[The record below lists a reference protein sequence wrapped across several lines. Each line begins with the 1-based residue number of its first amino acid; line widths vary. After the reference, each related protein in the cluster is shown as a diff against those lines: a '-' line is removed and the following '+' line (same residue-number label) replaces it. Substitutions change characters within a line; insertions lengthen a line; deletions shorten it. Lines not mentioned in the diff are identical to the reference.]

1 MRNFIEVKKNPLIG
15 DNALVVCILF
25 GIFFSVLVLKIGTD
39 KHLSLDGVNYFF
51 MVLEAQDF
59 SKVAWSRQFAEFVN
73 QWLLVLSVRWGGTN
87 IPTLTKIFGI
97 SIALPY
103 AISFLLCYWARRG
116 EDKSDLFFPLLSLA
130 SISTVGDYDLAC
142 EHHVMMNV
150 AWPIYFLLTSR
161 EKLLWL
167 NGLVLCS
174 LLVLFLRLYETAIFP
189 GCLFF
194 LICTIKAY
202 RTKENKEKF
211 VLIISMILLTIAI
224 VIAIYYIIVPRSPTN
239 KGSFVDSMQLVL
251 RTKEILAFGAFFAL
265 LWLGW
270 MTNRFRRRLKITFFC
285 LSILPVIWYIGVRT
299 NTDYA
304 INANLSF
311 GSRTLS
317 AWLFPGVLLAALLVK
332 ITKGKINNF
341 GITASSIFIVVMVCV
356 NLLDNRYWSEFR
368 QETRRIVRSEQGFV
382 EIEKT
387 SLWSDPYKDYRWDWN
402 NSQLGLIWS
411 YPCVNAI
418 LLNPKNVGWQPFNPL
433 TERPLQKYL
442 QYGSNFLDREEGA
455 RECEKS

>member
-1 MRNFIEVKKNPLIG
+1 MHNFLEVKKTPLIG
-15 DNALVVCILF
+15 DNTLVVCILF
-25 GIFFSVLVLKIGTD
+25 GIFFSVLVLKIWTD

-51 MVLEAQDF
+51 MVLETQDF

-73 QWLLVLSVRWGGTN
+73 QWLLVLSVKWGGTN
-87 IPTLTKIFGI
+87 IPTLAKIFGI

-103 AISFLLCYWARRG
+103 LISFLLCYWARRG
-116 EDKSDLFFPLLSLA
+116 EDKSDLFFPLFSLA

-189 GCLFF
+189 ACLFL
-194 LICTIKAY
+194 LICTIKAF
-202 RTKENKEKF
+202 RTKESKEKL
-211 VLIISMILLTIAI
+211 VLIISMILITTAI
-224 VIAIYYIIVPRSPTN
+224 VIAAYYIIVPRSPTN
-239 KGSFVDSMQLVL
+239 KGSFVDSIQLVL
-251 RTKEILAFGAFFAL
+251 RTKEILAFGIFFAL

-270 MTNRFRRRLKITFFC
+270 MTNRFRRPLKITFFC

-317 AWLFPGVLLAALLVK
+317 AWSCPVWYFGWGQHLVH
-332 ITKGKINNF
+332 
-341 GITASSIFIVVMVCV
+341 
-356 NLLDNRYWSEFR
+356 
-368 QETRRIVRSEQGFV
+368 
-382 EIEKT
+382 
-387 SLWSDPYKDYRWDWN
+387 
-402 NSQLGLIWS
+402 
-411 YPCVNAI
+411 NAI
-418 LLNPKNVGWQPFNPL
+418 N
-433 TERPLQKYL
+433 R
-442 QYGSNFLDREEGA
+442 
-455 RECEKS
+455 KSISKETISVSHLRRAFT